1 MSIIKNI
8 KGKHFQTEVLKML
21 IVKENK
27 KNGTIKIIDLLRFW
41 NGSIIYSNYTKKEAI
56 NDFKN
61 R

>member
-1 MSIIKNI
+1 
-8 KGKHFQTEVLKML
+8 ML